1 MFGSDYN
8 LWAILLA
15 TVANQAIGALW
26 FSPLLFATPWL
37 KGVGLTNES
46 IQANPSKMPFV
57 LSLITALVL
66 AVALSWAN
74 TAAATAS
81 LGGAL
86 LVGLVVGIGVA
97 AMASAPHYA
106 FPGRSLK
113 LYLIDQGHTVVTIV
127 VMSAII
133 GLFR

>member
-37 KGVGLTNES
+37 KGVGLTKES

-57 LSLITALVL
+57 VSLITALVL

-74 TAAATAS
+74 SITRRGSAGVAPLRAGASSRAAVSRNAPMGAPRAS
-81 LGGAL
+81 LTISPPAGSAVFPSMPDSSMAL
-86 LVGLVVGIGVA
+86 ALA
-97 AMASAPHYA
+97 
-106 FPGRSLK
+106 
-113 LYLIDQGHTVVTIV
+113 
-127 VMSAII
+127 
-133 GLFR
+133 

>member
-1 MFGSDYN
+1 M
-8 LWAILLA
+8 
-15 TVANQAIGALW
+15 
-26 FSPLLFATPWL
+26 
-37 KGVGLTNES
+37 KGVGLTKES
-46 IQANPSKMPFV
+46 IQANPSKTPFV
-57 LSLITALVL
+57 VSLITALVL

-86 LVGLVVGIGVA
+86 LVGVVVGIGVA

-106 FPGRSLK
+106 FSGRSLK
-113 LYLIDQGHTVVTIV
+113 LYFIDQGHAVVTIV